1 MKLENKKNG
10 ALKHFAFLIAK
21 LSVSDVD
28 KQGILFDTFDDRGV
42 CIALYH
48 KLARESAFYFINC
61 LFIIKQGVV
70 EKVVIFVF
78 ALVYDNKPEKVMVDA
93 TFRSRRKLLVL

>member
-61 LFIIKQGVV
+61 LFIIKQGVH
-70 EKVVIFVF
+70 KIHFIRI
-78 ALVYDNKPEKVMVDA
+78 L
-93 TFRSRRKLLVL
+93 SII